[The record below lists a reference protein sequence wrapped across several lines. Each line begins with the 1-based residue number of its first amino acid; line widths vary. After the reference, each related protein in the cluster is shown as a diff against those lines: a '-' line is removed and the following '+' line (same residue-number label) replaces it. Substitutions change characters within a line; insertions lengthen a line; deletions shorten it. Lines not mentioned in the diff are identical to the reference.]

1 MELFSLLEKNEQRQ
15 IKLFQLLLEE
25 KGEIS
30 VNNVLARLSIDRST
44 LKEDLFYLQA
54 SLENIEQL
62 EIVIQY
68 GLGYVSN
75 GINLYLK
82 GKIHSLAEA
91 ANNERTLQAS
101 GAKLITEWR
110 VTELDPDKHQLI
122 LTSEEGKKE
131 TLTYDKLIVATG
143 SSPAT
148 LYKQIEAENVYTY
161 KNLVQSKQVLAAL
174 KEAKEVVIFGAG
186 YIGLELAD
194 ALRNKGHMIHLVDYM
209 PNVLSRYF
217 DKDMIG
223 SFQNQLKNKQINFH
237 PNEFL
242 IDWKKSGE
250 EVVSVQLLSQTLK
263 ADIVIFSAQ
272 TCPNTS
278 LLKDKVA
285 LYEDDTV
292 MVNEYLQTSD
302 SDIYAIGDI
311 VPVSFDKKER
321 HLFLPLVTRAVHMAR
336 AVALTLCEQPTAYD
350 LKQKITATVI
360 TDHFLGTVGLTED
373 EAPFLEQS
381 ACSCSGE
388 FDLFPQYYEENKTV
402 NAKLIYHPDTLEI
415 IGGQLISQ
423 EFLLS
428 DLNLLADIVKQKT
441 TIPQLAVE
449 NFGFLAEYTPR
460 FHYLNELAFKVLA
473 KRANRN
479 RVEKR
484 P

>member
-1 MELFSLLEKNEQRQ
+1 MK
-15 IKLFQLLLEE
+15 
-25 KGEIS
+25 
-30 VNNVLARLSIDRST
+30 
-44 LKEDLFYLQA
+44 
-54 SLENIEQL
+54 
-62 EIVIQY
+62 IVIIGASHAGITAALNLRKLQPKAEVLLIDEDHKD

-82 GKIHSLAEA
+82 GKIRSLSEVAH
-91 ANNERTLQAS
+91 NMRTLQES

-122 LTSEEGKKE
+122 LASKEGKNE
-131 TLTYDKLIVATG
+131 TITYDKLIVATG
-143 SSPAT
+143 SSPVT

-194 ALRNKGHMIHLVDYM
+194 ALRNKGYIIHLVYYM

-217 DKDMIG
+217 DKDMIN
-223 SFQNQLKNKQINFH
+223 SFQNQLKTKQINFH

-388 FDLFPQYYEENKTV
+388 FDLFPQYDEENKTV

-428 DLNLLADIVKQKT
+428 DLNLLADIVKHKT

-449 NFGFLAEYTPR
+449 DFGFLSEYTPR

-473 KRANRN
+473 KRANSN
-479 RVEKR
+479 RVDKR
-484 P
+484 L

>member
-1 MELFSLLEKNEQRQ
+1 MK
-15 IKLFQLLLEE
+15 
-25 KGEIS
+25 
-30 VNNVLARLSIDRST
+30 
-44 LKEDLFYLQA
+44 
-54 SLENIEQL
+54 
-62 EIVIQY
+62 IVIIGASHAGITAALNLRKLQPEAEVLLIDENHKD

-75 GINLYLK
+75 GINLYLE

-321 HLFLPLVTRAVHMAR
+321 HLFLPLVTRAVHMVR

>member
-1 MELFSLLEKNEQRQ
+1 MK
-15 IKLFQLLLEE
+15 
-25 KGEIS
+25 
-30 VNNVLARLSIDRST
+30 
-44 LKEDLFYLQA
+44 
-54 SLENIEQL
+54 
-62 EIVIQY
+62 IVIIGASHAGITAALNLRKLQPEAEVLLIDENHKD

-143 SSPAT
+143 SSLAT

-223 SFQNQLKNKQINFH
+223 SFQNQLKTKQINFH

-360 TDHFLGTVGLTED
+360 TDYFLGTVGLTED

-415 IGGQLISQ
+415 IGGQLISK

-428 DLNLLADIVKQKT
+428 DLNLLVDIVKQKT
-441 TIPQLAVE
+441 TIPQLSVE

-473 KRANRN
+473 KRANSN

>member
-1 MELFSLLEKNEQRQ
+1 MK
-15 IKLFQLLLEE
+15 
-25 KGEIS
+25 
-30 VNNVLARLSIDRST
+30 
-44 LKEDLFYLQA
+44 
-54 SLENIEQL
+54 
-62 EIVIQY
+62 IVIIGASHAGITAALNLRKLQPEAEVLLIDENHKD

-75 GINLYLK
+75 GINLYLE

-479 RVEKR
+479 RVE
-484 P
+484 

>member
-1 MELFSLLEKNEQRQ
+1 MK
-15 IKLFQLLLEE
+15 
-25 KGEIS
+25 
-30 VNNVLARLSIDRST
+30 
-44 LKEDLFYLQA
+44 
-54 SLENIEQL
+54 
-62 EIVIQY
+62 IVIIGASHAGIAAALNLRKLQPEAEVLLIDENHKD
-68 GLGYVSN
+68 GLDYVSN

>member
-1 MELFSLLEKNEQRQ
+1 MK
-15 IKLFQLLLEE
+15 
-25 KGEIS
+25 
-30 VNNVLARLSIDRST
+30 
-44 LKEDLFYLQA
+44 
-54 SLENIEQL
+54 
-62 EIVIQY
+62 IVIIGASHAGITAALNLRKLQPEAEVLLIDENHKD

-223 SFQNQLKNKQINFH
+223 SFQNQLKTKQINFH

>member
-1 MELFSLLEKNEQRQ
+1 MK
-15 IKLFQLLLEE
+15 
-25 KGEIS
+25 
-30 VNNVLARLSIDRST
+30 
-44 LKEDLFYLQA
+44 
-54 SLENIEQL
+54 
-62 EIVIQY
+62 IVIIGASHAGIAAALNLRKLQPEAEVLLIDENHKD

-242 IDWKKSGE
+242 IGWKKSGE

>member
-1 MELFSLLEKNEQRQ
+1 MK
-15 IKLFQLLLEE
+15 
-25 KGEIS
+25 
-30 VNNVLARLSIDRST
+30 
-44 LKEDLFYLQA
+44 
-54 SLENIEQL
+54 
-62 EIVIQY
+62 IVIIGASHAGITAALNLRKLQPEAEVLLIDENHKD

-75 GINLYLK
+75 GINLYLE

-449 NFGFLAEYTPR
+449 NYGFLAEYTPR

>member
-1 MELFSLLEKNEQRQ
+1 MK
-15 IKLFQLLLEE
+15 
-25 KGEIS
+25 
-30 VNNVLARLSIDRST
+30 
-44 LKEDLFYLQA
+44 
-54 SLENIEQL
+54 
-62 EIVIQY
+62 IVIIGASHAGITAALNLRKLQPEAEVLLIDENHKD

-75 GINLYLK
+75 GINLYLE

-110 VTELDPDKHQLI
+110 VTELDPDKHQLF

>member
-1 MELFSLLEKNEQRQ
+1 ITAALNLRKLQPKAEVLL
-15 IKLFQLLLEE
+15 
-25 KGEIS
+25 
-30 VNNVLARLSIDRST
+30 ID
-44 LKEDLFYLQA
+44 EDHKD
-54 SLENIEQL
+54 
-62 EIVIQY
+62 

-82 GKIHSLAEA
+82 GKIRSLSEVAH
-91 ANNERTLQAS
+91 NMRTLQES

-122 LTSEEGKKE
+122 LASKEGKNE
-131 TLTYDKLIVATG
+131 TITYDKLIVATG
-143 SSPAT
+143 SSPVT

-194 ALRNKGHMIHLVDYM
+194 ALRNKGYIIHLVDYM

-217 DKDMIG
+217 DKDMIN
-223 SFQNQLKNKQINFH
+223 SFQNQLKTKQINFH

-388 FDLFPQYYEENKTV
+388 FDLFPQYDEENKTV

-428 DLNLLADIVKQKT
+428 DLNLLADIVKHKT

-449 NFGFLAEYTPR
+449 DFGFLSEYTPR

-473 KRANRN
+473 KRANSN
-479 RVEKR
+479 RVDKR
-484 P
+484 L

>member
-1 MELFSLLEKNEQRQ
+1 MK
-15 IKLFQLLLEE
+15 
-25 KGEIS
+25 
-30 VNNVLARLSIDRST
+30 
-44 LKEDLFYLQA
+44 
-54 SLENIEQL
+54 
-62 EIVIQY
+62 IVIIGASHAGITAALNLRKLQPEAEVLLIDENHKD

-75 GINLYLK
+75 GINLYLE

-473 KRANRN
+473 KRSNRN

>member
-1 MELFSLLEKNEQRQ
+1 MK
-15 IKLFQLLLEE
+15 
-25 KGEIS
+25 
-30 VNNVLARLSIDRST
+30 
-44 LKEDLFYLQA
+44 
-54 SLENIEQL
+54 
-62 EIVIQY
+62 IVIIGASHAGIAAALNLCKLQPEAEVLLIDENHKD

>member
-1 MELFSLLEKNEQRQ
+1 MK
-15 IKLFQLLLEE
+15 
-25 KGEIS
+25 
-30 VNNVLARLSIDRST
+30 
-44 LKEDLFYLQA
+44 
-54 SLENIEQL
+54 
-62 EIVIQY
+62 IVIIGASHAGITAALNLRKLQPEAEVLLIDENHKD

-75 GINLYLK
+75 GINLYLE

-174 KEAKEVVIFGAG
+174 KEAKEVVILGAG

>member
-1 MELFSLLEKNEQRQ
+1 MK
-15 IKLFQLLLEE
+15 
-25 KGEIS
+25 
-30 VNNVLARLSIDRST
+30 
-44 LKEDLFYLQA
+44 
-54 SLENIEQL
+54 
-62 EIVIQY
+62 IVIIGASHAGITAALNLRKLQPEAEVLLIDENHKD

-75 GINLYLK
+75 GINLYLE

-360 TDHFLGTVGLTED
+360 TDHFLGSVGLTED

>member
-1 MELFSLLEKNEQRQ
+1 MK
-15 IKLFQLLLEE
+15 
-25 KGEIS
+25 
-30 VNNVLARLSIDRST
+30 
-44 LKEDLFYLQA
+44 
-54 SLENIEQL
+54 
-62 EIVIQY
+62 IVIIGASHAGITAALNLRKLQPEAEVLLIDENHKD

-75 GINLYLK
+75 GINLYLE

-217 DKDMIG
+217 YKDMIG

>member
-1 MELFSLLEKNEQRQ
+1 MK
-15 IKLFQLLLEE
+15 
-25 KGEIS
+25 
-30 VNNVLARLSIDRST
+30 
-44 LKEDLFYLQA
+44 
-54 SLENIEQL
+54 
-62 EIVIQY
+62 IVIIGASHAGITAALNLRKLQPEAEVLLIDENHKD

-131 TLTYDKLIVATG
+131 ALTYDKLIVATG

-336 AVALTLCEQPTAYD
+336 AVALTLREQPTAYD

>member
-1 MELFSLLEKNEQRQ
+1 MK
-15 IKLFQLLLEE
+15 
-25 KGEIS
+25 
-30 VNNVLARLSIDRST
+30 
-44 LKEDLFYLQA
+44 
-54 SLENIEQL
+54 
-62 EIVIQY
+62 IVIIGASHAGITAALNLRKLQPEAEVLLIDENHKDE
-68 GLGYVSN
+68 LGYVSN

-110 VTELDPDKHQLI
+110 VTGLDPDKHQLI

>member
-1 MELFSLLEKNEQRQ
+1 MK
-15 IKLFQLLLEE
+15 
-25 KGEIS
+25 
-30 VNNVLARLSIDRST
+30 
-44 LKEDLFYLQA
+44 
-54 SLENIEQL
+54 
-62 EIVIQY
+62 IVIIGASHAGITAALNLRKLQPKAEVLLIDEDHKD

-82 GKIHSLAEA
+82 GKIRSLSEVAH
-91 ANNERTLQAS
+91 NMRTLQES

-122 LTSEEGKKE
+122 LASKEGKNE
-131 TLTYDKLIVATG
+131 TITYDKLIVATG
-143 SSPAT
+143 SSPVT

-174 KEAKEVVIFGAG
+174 KEVVIFGAG

-194 ALRNKGHMIHLVDYM
+194 ALRNKGYIIHLVDYM

-217 DKDMIG
+217 DKDMIN
-223 SFQNQLKNKQINFH
+223 SFQNQLKTKQINFH

-388 FDLFPQYYEENKTV
+388 FDLFPQYDEENKTV

-428 DLNLLADIVKQKT
+428 DLNLLADIVKHKT

-449 NFGFLAEYTPR
+449 DFGFLSEYTPR

-473 KRANRN
+473 KRANSN
-479 RVEKR
+479 RVDKR
-484 P
+484 L

>member
-1 MELFSLLEKNEQRQ
+1 MK
-15 IKLFQLLLEE
+15 
-25 KGEIS
+25 
-30 VNNVLARLSIDRST
+30 
-44 LKEDLFYLQA
+44 
-54 SLENIEQL
+54 
-62 EIVIQY
+62 IVIIGASHAGITAALNLRKLQPKAEVLLIDEDHKD

-82 GKIHSLAEA
+82 GKIRSLSEVAR
-91 ANNERTLQAS
+91 NMRTLQES

-122 LTSEEGKKE
+122 LASKEGKNE
-131 TLTYDKLIVATG
+131 TITYDKLIVATG
-143 SSPAT
+143 SSPVT

-194 ALRNKGHMIHLVDYM
+194 ALRNKGYIIHLVDYM

-217 DKDMIG
+217 DKDMIN
-223 SFQNQLKNKQINFH
+223 SFQNQLKTKQINFH

-388 FDLFPQYYEENKTV
+388 FDLFPQYDEENKTV

-428 DLNLLADIVKQKT
+428 DLNLLADIVKHKT

-449 NFGFLAEYTPR
+449 DFGFLSEYTPR

-473 KRANRN
+473 KRANSN
-479 RVEKR
+479 RVDKR
-484 P
+484 L

>member
-1 MELFSLLEKNEQRQ
+1 MK
-15 IKLFQLLLEE
+15 
-25 KGEIS
+25 
-30 VNNVLARLSIDRST
+30 
-44 LKEDLFYLQA
+44 
-54 SLENIEQL
+54 
-62 EIVIQY
+62 IVIIGASHAGITAALNLRKLQPEAEVLLIDENHKD

-101 GAKLITEWR
+101 GVKLITEWR

-131 TLTYDKLIVATG
+131 ALTYDKLIVATG

-223 SFQNQLKNKQINFH
+223 SFQNQLKTKQINFH

-336 AVALTLCEQPTAYD
+336 AVALTLCEQPAAYD

-415 IGGQLISQ
+415 IGGQLISK

-428 DLNLLADIVKQKT
+428 DLNLLADIVKQKN

>member
-1 MELFSLLEKNEQRQ
+1 MK
-15 IKLFQLLLEE
+15 
-25 KGEIS
+25 
-30 VNNVLARLSIDRST
+30 
-44 LKEDLFYLQA
+44 
-54 SLENIEQL
+54 
-62 EIVIQY
+62 IVIIGASHAGITAALNLRKLQPKAEVLLINEDHKD

-82 GKIHSLAEA
+82 GKIRSLSEVAH
-91 ANNERTLQAS
+91 NMRTLQES

-122 LTSEEGKKE
+122 LASKEGKNE
-131 TLTYDKLIVATG
+131 TITYDKLIVATG
-143 SSPAT
+143 SSPVT

-194 ALRNKGHMIHLVDYM
+194 ALRNKGYIIHLVDYM

-217 DKDMIG
+217 DKDMIN
-223 SFQNQLKNKQINFH
+223 SFQNQLKTKQINFH

-388 FDLFPQYYEENKTV
+388 FDLFPQYDEENKTV

-428 DLNLLADIVKQKT
+428 DLNLLADIVKHKT

-449 NFGFLAEYTPR
+449 DFGFLSEYTPR

-473 KRANRN
+473 KRANSN
-479 RVEKR
+479 RVDKR
-484 P
+484 L

>member
-1 MELFSLLEKNEQRQ
+1 MK
-15 IKLFQLLLEE
+15 
-25 KGEIS
+25 
-30 VNNVLARLSIDRST
+30 
-44 LKEDLFYLQA
+44 
-54 SLENIEQL
+54 
-62 EIVIQY
+62 IVIIGASHAGITAALNLRKLQPEAEVLLIDENHKD

-75 GINLYLK
+75 GINLYLE

-242 IDWKKSGE
+242 IDWKKTGE

>member
-1 MELFSLLEKNEQRQ
+1 MK
-15 IKLFQLLLEE
+15 
-25 KGEIS
+25 
-30 VNNVLARLSIDRST
+30 
-44 LKEDLFYLQA
+44 
-54 SLENIEQL
+54 
-62 EIVIQY
+62 IVIIGASHAGIAAALNLRKLQPEAEVLLIDENHKD

-460 FHYLNELAFKVLA
+460 FHYLNGLAFKVLA

>member
-1 MELFSLLEKNEQRQ
+1 MK
-15 IKLFQLLLEE
+15 
-25 KGEIS
+25 
-30 VNNVLARLSIDRST
+30 
-44 LKEDLFYLQA
+44 
-54 SLENIEQL
+54 
-62 EIVIQY
+62 IVIIGASHAGITAALNLRKLQPEAEVLLIDENHKD

-75 GINLYLK
+75 GINLYLE

-360 TDHFLGTVGLTED
+360 TDHFLETVGLTED

>member
-1 MELFSLLEKNEQRQ
+1 MK
-15 IKLFQLLLEE
+15 
-25 KGEIS
+25 
-30 VNNVLARLSIDRST
+30 
-44 LKEDLFYLQA
+44 
-54 SLENIEQL
+54 
-62 EIVIQY
+62 IVIIDASHAGITAALNLRKLQPEAEVLLIDENHKD

-75 GINLYLK
+75 GINLYLE

>member
-473 KRANRN
+473 K
-479 RVEKR
+479 
-484 P
+484 

>member
-1 MELFSLLEKNEQRQ
+1 MK
-15 IKLFQLLLEE
+15 
-25 KGEIS
+25 
-30 VNNVLARLSIDRST
+30 
-44 LKEDLFYLQA
+44 
-54 SLENIEQL
+54 
-62 EIVIQY
+62 IVIIGASHAGITAALNLRKLQPEAEVLLIDENHKD

-209 PNVLSRYF
+209 LNVLSRYF

>member
-1 MELFSLLEKNEQRQ
+1 MK
-15 IKLFQLLLEE
+15 
-25 KGEIS
+25 
-30 VNNVLARLSIDRST
+30 
-44 LKEDLFYLQA
+44 
-54 SLENIEQL
+54 
-62 EIVIQY
+62 IVIIGASHAGITAALNLRKLQPEAEVLLIDENHKD

-131 TLTYDKLIVATG
+131 PLTYDKLIVATG

-223 SFQNQLKNKQINFH
+223 SFQNQLKTKQINFH

-272 TCPNTS
+272 TRPNTS

-311 VPVSFDKKER
+311 VPVSFDKNER

-360 TDHFLGTVGLTED
+360 TDYFLGTVGLTED

>member
-1 MELFSLLEKNEQRQ
+1 MK
-15 IKLFQLLLEE
+15 
-25 KGEIS
+25 
-30 VNNVLARLSIDRST
+30 
-44 LKEDLFYLQA
+44 
-54 SLENIEQL
+54 
-62 EIVIQY
+62 IVIIVASHAGITAALNLRKLQPEAEVLLIDENHKD

-75 GINLYLK
+75 GINLYLE

-449 NFGFLAEYTPR
+449 NYGFLAEYTPR

>member
-1 MELFSLLEKNEQRQ
+1 MK
-15 IKLFQLLLEE
+15 
-25 KGEIS
+25 
-30 VNNVLARLSIDRST
+30 
-44 LKEDLFYLQA
+44 
-54 SLENIEQL
+54 
-62 EIVIQY
+62 IVIIGASHAGITAALNLRKLQPEAEVLLIDENHKD

-285 LYEDDTV
+285 LCEDDTV